1 MCIEYKMEITRNKI
15 LGIILLGA
23 FVILLRFIPLEFSNW
38 FESTDENQTDE
49 DAPKITPSKIVSM
62 MLLGGVSILLGFI
75 PLKLGKL
82 FKDSHGNQKHD
93 DVLSS
98 LLCFGGGVLLATSLL
113 HMLPEVSF
121 NIEKNFSQEHK
132 IKYQYEIN

>member
-23 FVILLRFIPLEFSNW
+23 FVILLRFVPLEISNW
-38 FESTDENQTDE
+38 FESTDENHTDE
-49 DAPKITPSKIVSM
+49 DAQTITPSKIVAM

-75 PLKLGKL
+75 PFKLGKL

-98 LLCFGGGVLLATSLL
+98 LLCFGGGILLATSLL

-121 NIEKNFSQEHK
+121 YIEKNFSQEHK
-132 IKYQYEIN
+132 TKLQLSI